1 MNSKVEQANQAVA
14 PADVAKYVL
23 AALIA
28 AGGLFAFYWFSQ
40 WPGPVRGLLM
50 VASLAAA
57 VAVAAFTAKGR
68 DAREFISE
76 SVFELRKVVWPTRQE
91 SLRITGLILVVVVIV
106 SLVLSLFDWVI
117 ALVIEQLLKPGS
129 WFNSLFS

>member
-23 AALIA
+23 AVLIA
-28 AGGLFAFYWFSQ
+28 AAGLFAFYWFSQ
-40 WPGPVRGLLM
+40 WPGPVRGLVM
-50 VASLAAA
+50 VVSLAAA

-91 SLRITGLILVVVVIV
+91 SLRITGLILIVVVIV